1 MHLIKYMASI
11 DVYILVDIS
20 SSNIIGIYSLKKE
33 AMRDMLDL
41 IFA

>member
-1 MHLIKYMASI
+1 MASI
-11 DVYILVDIS
+11 DVYILIDIS
-20 SSNIIGIYSLKKE
+20 ASTIIGMYSLKKE

>member
-1 MHLIKYMASI
+1 MYLIKYMASI
-11 DVYILVDIS
+11 DVYILIDLS
-20 SSNIIGIYSLKKE
+20 SSNIIGMYSLKKE